1 MKSASTWGTWNDRAT
16 RAQGRVPTQN
26 GTALSADVGG
36 LAEAIGVSLDEDR
49 ADALGAVVKT
59 GVIVEKAVSG
69 DAVIDLRPVRTHRD
83 VHPGGSTMRSADDTT
98 TDLVGLESLDL
109 DESALLEAS
118 TLADGQ
124 RVEEAVTDEI
134 FTRPPLE
141 LHEIH
146 PYVQCELAALD
157 IQVKGNDNPIYRI
170 CKRAIDLIVAVPLLV
185 LVSPII
191 GLLSLAIRLESGG
204 PAVFRQQRVGEDG
217 RVFTFYK
224 FRTMYV
230 DAKERFPELY
240 DYDFETSELSSRYYK
255 HANDPR
261 NTRLGAIIRQTTLDE
276 LPNLFNVVKG
286 DTSLVGPRPELPE
299 MIRHYQPSQ
308 LVKFTVKPGLTG
320 LAACTGRNTLTI
332 DEQIRAD
339 VEYVA
344 GQTMKMDIW
353 IMAETAKMIVKSVGA
368 E

>member
-1 MKSASTWGTWNDRAT
+1 VARTASTWGTWT
-16 RAQGRVPTQN
+16 GR
-26 GTALSADVGG
+26 
-36 LAEAIGVSLDEDR
+36 
-49 ADALGAVVKT
+49 
-59 GVIVEKAVSG
+59 SG
-69 DAVIDLRPVRTHRD
+69 DSGQVLRPVGAASAEVGTTAEERSTELDELDRELDLLTRTEAETTVEVAVEGD
-83 VHPGGSTMRSADDTT
+83 VDVAVEGGS
-98 TDLVGLESLDL
+98 V
-109 DESALLEAS
+109 
-118 TLADGQ
+118 
-124 RVEEAVTDEI
+124 
-134 FTRPPLE
+134 TRPALE

-146 PYVQCELAALD
+146 PYVQRELDGLEIQVLGNRNPLYRAAKRALD
-157 IQVKGNDNPIYRI
+157 L
-170 CKRAIDLIVAVPLLV
+170 LIAVPVLV
-185 LVSPII
+185 LTAPII
-191 GLLSLAIRLESGG
+191 GLLALAIRMESGG
-204 PAVFRQQRVGEDG
+204 PAVFRQQRVGADG

-240 DYDFETSELSSRYYK
+240 DYNFESSELSSRYYK
-255 HANDPR
+255 TANDPR

-299 MIRHYQPSQ
+299 MIRHYEPSQ
-308 LVKFTVKPGLTG
+308 LVKFNVKPGLTG

-344 GQTMKMDIW
+344 GQSTKLDLW
-353 IMAETAKMIVKSVGA
+353 IMAETARMIVKAIGA

>member
-1 MKSASTWGTWNDRAT
+1 METASTWGSW
-16 RAQGRVPTQN
+16 
-26 GTALSADVGG
+26 TARSNEVREQA
-36 LAEAIGVSLDEDR
+36 SDED
-49 ADALGAVVKT
+49 
-59 GVIVEKAVSG
+59 
-69 DAVIDLRPVRTHRD
+69 VIDLRSVQHDTRPPSIRGREHGRSGSGVGTVDQESNGLHVGRSVD
-83 VHPGGSTMRSADDTT
+83 VAVTPYD
-98 TDLVGLESLDL
+98 DLVHADSD
-109 DESALLEAS
+109 DAALEA
-118 TLADGQ
+118 
-124 RVEEAVTDEI
+124 VV
-134 FTRPPLE
+134 TRPPLE

-146 PYVQCELAALD
+146 DYVQRELAGLD
-157 IQVKGNDNPIYRI
+157 VRVHGNHNRFYRAF
-170 CKRAIDLIVAVPLLV
+170 KRVIDLAVAVPALIVAA
-185 LVSPII
+185 PII
-191 GLLSLAIRLESGG
+191 GLMALAIRLESKG
-204 PAVFRQQRVGEDG
+204 PAVFRQQRVGADG

-261 NTRLGAIIRQTTLDE
+261 NTRLGALIRQTTLDE

-299 MIRHYQPSQ
+299 MIRHYHPSQ
-308 LVKFTVKPGLTG
+308 LVKFDVKPGLTG

-344 GQTMKMDIW
+344 GQSVKLDTW
-353 IMAETAKMIVKSVGA
+353 IVVETAKMIIKSVGA

>member
-1 MKSASTWGTWNDRAT
+1 MDQLLVETTE
-16 RAQGRVPTQN
+16 P
-26 GTALSADVGG
+26 
-36 LAEAIGVSLDEDR
+36 
-49 ADALGAVVKT
+49 VV
-59 GVIVEKAVSG
+59 
-69 DAVIDLRPVRTHRD
+69 
-83 VHPGGSTMRSADDTT
+83 
-98 TDLVGLESLDL
+98 
-109 DESALLEAS
+109 
-118 TLADGQ
+118 
-124 RVEEAVTDEI
+124 
-134 FTRPPLE
+134 TRPPLE

-146 PYVQCELAALD
+146 PYVQNELAGLD
-157 IQVKGNDNPIYRI
+157 VRLQGNRNRVYLA
-170 CKRAIDLIVAVPLLV
+170 CKRAIDLLVAVPALV
-185 LVSPII
+185 LTAPII
-191 GLLSLAIRLESGG
+191 GLLALAIRIESKG
-204 PAVFRQQRVGEDG
+204 PAVFRQQRVGADG

-230 DAKERFPELY
+230 DAKERFPEFY
-240 DYDFETSELSSRYYK
+240 DYDFETSELATRYYK

-261 NTRLGAIIRQTTLDE
+261 NTRLGALIRQTTLDE

-286 DTSLVGPRPELPE
+286 DSSLVGPRPELPE

-344 GQTMKMDIW
+344 GQSMKMDLW

>member
-1 MKSASTWGTWNDRAT
+1 MQSDDSTA
-16 RAQGRVPTQN
+16 
-26 GTALSADVGG
+26 
-36 LAEAIGVSLDEDR
+36 
-49 ADALGAVVKT
+49 
-59 GVIVEKAVSG
+59 
-69 DAVIDLRPVRTHRD
+69 IDL
-83 VHPGGSTMRSADDTT
+83 
-98 TDLVGLESLDL
+98 LELEALDL
-109 DESALLEAS
+109 DGSAL
-118 TLADGQ
+118 
-124 RVEEAVTDEI
+124 VEEPAGVEGGPTDEI
-134 FTRPPLE
+134 VTRPPLE

-146 PYVQCELAALD
+146 PYVQCELADLD
-157 IQVKGNDNPIYRI
+157 IQVKGNTNPIYRM
-170 CKRAIDLIVAVPLLV
+170 CKRAIDLIIAVPLLV
-185 LVSPII
+185 LASPII

-240 DYDFETSELSSRYYK
+240 DYDFETAELSSRYYK

-344 GQTMKMDIW
+344 GQTMKLDIW

>member
-1 MKSASTWGTWNDRAT
+1 MRTASTWGTWTGRSRNTQERT
-16 RAQGRVPTQN
+16 RASSV
-26 GTALSADVGG
+26 TAPETEIPAPI
-36 LAEAIGVSLDEDR
+36 AEVDG
-49 ADALGAVVKT
+49 
-59 GVIVEKAVSG
+59 
-69 DAVIDLRPVRTHRD
+69 VIDLRSVRTERAEHARSLEVGVDQIDEELRVLMVD
-83 VHPGGSTMRSADDTT
+83 VRLTEV
-98 TDLVGLESLDL
+98 VGD
-109 DESALLEAS
+109 
-118 TLADGQ
+118 
-124 RVEEAVTDEI
+124 VETVT
-134 FTRPPLE
+134 TRPPLA

-146 PYVQCELAALD
+146 PHVQRELAGLD
-157 IQVKGNDNPIYRI
+157 IEVIGNRNVFYRFF
-170 CKRAIDLIVAVPLLV
+170 KRIIDLVVAVPVLIVAA
-185 LVSPII
+185 PIV
-191 GLLSLAIRLESGG
+191 GALALMIRIESRG
-204 PAVFRQQRVGEDG
+204 PAIFRQQRVGSDG

-240 DYDFETSELSSRYYK
+240 DYDFESSELSSRYYK

-261 NTRLGAIIRQTTLDE
+261 NTRLGAFIRQTTLDE

-308 LVKFTVKPGLTG
+308 LVKFAVKPGITG

-344 GQTMKMDIW
+344 GQSMKMDLW
-353 IMAETAKMIVKSVGA
+353 IIAETAKMVIKSVGA

>member
-1 MKSASTWGTWNDRAT
+1 MRTASTWGTWT
-16 RAQGRVPTQN
+16 GRSKESDERTGSYRHAIDPVVERDPID
-26 GTALSADVGG
+26 GTA
-36 LAEAIGVSLDEDR
+36 SL
-49 ADALGAVVKT
+49 
-59 GVIVEKAVSG
+59 
-69 DAVIDLRPVRTHRD
+69 IDLRSPRTD
-83 VHPGGSTMRSADDTT
+83 AGVS
-98 TDLVGLESLDL
+98 
-109 DESALLEAS
+109 
-118 TLADGQ
+118 
-124 RVEEAVTDEI
+124 RVELDRELDHLDAELEVLTATLPDDVEEI
-134 FTRPPLE
+134 VTRPPLE

-146 PYVQCELAALD
+146 PYVQRELAGLD
-157 IQVKGNDNPIYRI
+157 VAIQGNRSRLYLAA
-170 CKRAIDLIVAVPLLV
+170 KRVIDLLVAVPALV
-185 LVSPII
+185 LAAPII
-191 GLLSLAIRLESGG
+191 GLLALAIRLESKG
-204 PAVFRQQRVGEDG
+204 PAVFRQQRVGADG

-240 DYDFETSELSSRYYK
+240 DYDFETSELSTRYYK

-261 NTRLGAIIRQTTLDE
+261 NTRLGALIRQTTLDE

-286 DTSLVGPRPELPE
+286 DSSLVGPRPELPE

-344 GQTMKMDIW
+344 GQSMKMDLW
-353 IMAETAKMIVKSVGA
+353 IMGETAKMILKSVGA

>member
-1 MKSASTWGTWNDRAT
+1 MRTASTWGTWTARSKESGDRFQE
-16 RAQGRVPTQN
+16 RQGRPR
-26 GTALSADVGG
+26 TATGASAETTPVAADPATPGVDVVDLRGPR
-36 LAEAIGVSLDEDR
+36 VDR
-49 ADALGAVVKT
+49 
-59 GVIVEKAVSG
+59 
-69 DAVIDLRPVRTHRD
+69 IDLSEPGIERLDRD
-83 VHPGGSTMRSADDTT
+83 LAVLTAPEA
-98 TDLVGLESLDL
+98 VDL
-109 DESALLEAS
+109 DE
-118 TLADGQ
+118 
-124 RVEEAVTDEI
+124 VV
-134 FTRPPLE
+134 TRPPLE

-146 PYVQCELAALD
+146 PYVQRELAGLE
-157 IQVKGNDNPIYRI
+157 IMVQGSQSVLYRM
-170 CKRAIDLIVAVPLLV
+170 CKRMIDLVVAVPLLV
-185 LVSPII
+185 LAAPII
-191 GLLSLAIRLESGG
+191 GLMSLAIRLESKG
-204 PAVFRQQRVGEDG
+204 PAVFRQQRVGADG
-217 RVFTFYK
+217 QVFTFYK

-230 DAKERFPELY
+230 DAKERFPDLY

-261 NTRLGAIIRQTTLDE
+261 NTRLGALIRQTTLDE

-344 GQTMKMDIW
+344 GQSMKMDLW

>member
-1 MKSASTWGTWNDRAT
+1 MRTASTWGTWT
-16 RAQGRVPTQN
+16 GRSKESDERTGGYNHVIDPVVERNPVN
-26 GTALSADVGG
+26 GTAD
-36 LAEAIGVSLDEDR
+36 
-49 ADALGAVVKT
+49 
-59 GVIVEKAVSG
+59 
-69 DAVIDLRPVRTHRD
+69 VIDLRSPRTGAGVDR
-83 VHPGGSTMRSADDTT
+83 V
-98 TDLVGLESLDL
+98 DL
-109 DESALLEAS
+109 DRLDAELGVLTATAP
-118 TLADGQ
+118 AD
-124 RVEEAVTDEI
+124 VEEIV
-134 FTRPPLE
+134 TRPPLE

-146 PYVQCELAALD
+146 PYVQRELAGLD
-157 IQVKGNDNPIYRI
+157 VRVQGNRSRLYLAA
-170 CKRAIDLIVAVPLLV
+170 KRVIDLLIAVPALV
-185 LVSPII
+185 LAAPVI
-191 GLLSLAIRLESGG
+191 GLLALAIRLESKG
-204 PAVFRQQRVGEDG
+204 PAVFRQQRVGADG

-240 DYDFETSELSSRYYK
+240 DYDFETSELSTRYYK

-261 NTRLGAIIRQTTLDE
+261 NTRLGALIRQTTLDE
-276 LPNLFNVVKG
+276 LPNLFNVIKG
-286 DTSLVGPRPELPE
+286 DSSLVGPRPELPE

-344 GQTMKMDIW
+344 GQSMKMDLW
-353 IMAETAKMIVKSVGA
+353 IMAETAKMILKSVGA